1 MNPLH
6 NLFCGS
12 SKYEQVFRDRLL
24 PAVTAGVP
32 LDGADVLEIG
42 PGFGAGTEWFAERV
56 GSVTAVEYD
65 PRLAEK
71 VQRRVPNAR
80 IINASGASM
89 PLDDASYDV
98 VVCTTML
105 HHVPTDEEQ
114 DALLAEARRVL
125 KPGGVFCGSDSRSS
139 FLFKLAHIGDVCNE
153 VDAHGLDA
161 RLEKAGC
168 RDVSVTI
175 TDRAFLFRASA

>member
-12 SKYEQVFRDRLL
+12 AKYERMFRERLL
-24 PAVTAGVP
+24 PAVTAGVE

-42 PGFGAGTEWFAERV
+42 PGFGAGTAWFAERA

-65 PRLAEK
+65 AKLAEK
-71 VQRRVPNAR
+71 VRQRVPAAQV
-80 IINASGASM
+80 INASGASM

-105 HHVPTDEEQ
+105 HHVPTDAEQ

-125 KPGGVFCGSDSRSS
+125 KPDGVFCGSDSRSS
-139 FLFKLAHIGDVCNE
+139 LLFKVAHFGDVMNV
-153 VDAHGLDA
+153 VDTDTFAA
-161 RLEKAGC
+161 RLERAGC
-168 RDVSVTI
+168 REPKLIV
-175 TDRAFLFRASA
+175 TDRAFLFRTTA

>member
-12 SKYEQVFRDRLL
+12 RKYEQVFRDRLL
-24 PAVTAGVP
+24 PAVTAGVE

-42 PGFGAGTEWFAERV
+42 PGFGAGTAWFVERAA
-56 GSVTAVEYD
+56 SVTAVEYD
-65 PRLAEK
+65 AQLAER

-89 PLDDASYDV
+89 PLEDASYDV

-139 FLFKLAHIGDVCNE
+139 FLFKLAHIGDVNN
-153 VDAHGLDA
+153 VIDPHALA
-161 RLEKAGC
+161 RRLERAGC
-168 RDVSVTI
+168 TAPDVTI
-175 TDRAFLFRASA
+175 TDRMFLFRATA

>member
-6 NLFCGS
+6 NWFCGS

-32 LDGADVLEIG
+32 LEGADVLEIG
-42 PGFGAGTEWFAERV
+42 PGFGAGTAWFADRAK
-56 GSVTAVEYD
+56 SVTAVEYD
-65 PRLAEK
+65 PKLAAK
-71 VQRRVPNAR
+71 VQRRVPHAR
-80 IINASGASM
+80 VINASGSSM
-89 PLDDASYDV
+89 PLEDASYDV

-105 HHVPTDEEQ
+105 HHVPTTQEQ

-139 FLFKLAHIGDVCNE
+139 VLFKVAHVGDVMNIVNPE
-153 VDAHGLDA
+153 TFGA
-161 RLEKAGC
+161 RLVSAGC
-168 RDVSVTI
+168 TQPKVTI
-175 TDRAFLFRASA
+175 ADRAFLFRATA

>member
-12 SKYEQVFRDRLL
+12 SKYEQIFRDRLL
-24 PAVTAGVP
+24 PGVTAGGA

-42 PGFGAGTEWFAERV
+42 PGFGAGTQWFAERA

-139 FLFKLAHIGDVCNE
+139 LLFRIAHFGDVMNVVNPE
-153 VDAHGLDA
+153 TFGA
-161 RLEKAGC
+161 RLVSAGC
-168 RDVSVTI
+168 QQPKVTI
-175 TDRAFLFRASA
+175 ADRAFLFRATA

>member
-98 VVCTTML
+98 VLCTTML
-105 HHVPTDEEQ
+105 HHVPTDAEQ

-125 KPGGVFCGSDSRSS
+125 RPGGVFCGSDSRSS
-139 FLFKLAHIGDVCNE
+139 FLFRLAHFGDVMNV
-153 VDAHGLDA
+153 VDPDTFAGRLAQAGHGDPN
-161 RLEKAGC
+161 
-168 RDVSVTI
+168 VYVH
-175 TDRAFLFRASA
+175 DRAFLFRATA